1 MAIRDSGETNML
13 DTRTVQWIANRENYF
28 ELVIYLEEN
37 SREYWNFIMTG
48 EALMADEDE
57 EDYDRG
63 WDVHPTCKAAE
74 VALEILL
81 YEYDG
86 RNEE

>member
-1 MAIRDSGETNML
+1 MMTKKIKEQIMDIRDSGETNML

-57 EDYDRG
+57 ED
-63 WDVHPTCKAAE
+63 
-74 VALEILL
+74 
-81 YEYDG
+81 
-86 RNEE
+86 